1 MMYRFHKGYFGLT
14 SGLFLIEVLI
24 ALFVRDN
31 FIRPY
36 FGDFLVVIL
45 MYCFL
50 RTFANLDVKL
60 TVVAV
65 LLFSYL
71 IEILQY
77 LNFVE
82 IIGLGNSELARTLIG
97 TSFEWIDIVAYS
109 AGSLA
114 ILWFERMKQV
124 KWTFKDQRV

>member
-1 MMYRFHKGYFGLT
+1 MYRFHKGYFGLT
-14 SGLFLIEVLI
+14 AGLFLIEVLI
-24 ALFVRDN
+24 AMYVQDD

-50 RTFANLDVKL
+50 RTFTNFGVKP
-60 TVVAV
+60 TVLAV

-71 IEILQY
+71 IEVLQY

-82 IIGLGNSELARTLIG
+82 WIGLGNSELARTLIG

-109 AGSLA
+109 AGSMA
-114 ILWFERMKQV
+114 ILWFERMKPV
-124 KWTFKDQRV
+124 VWDSKDQRV

>member
-1 MMYRFHKGYFGLT
+1 MYRFHKGYFGLT
-14 SGLFLIEVLI
+14 AGLFLIEVLI

-45 MYCFL
+45 MYCFI
-50 RTFANLDVKL
+50 RTFANPDVKL
-60 TVVAV
+60 SVIAV

-71 IEILQY
+71 IEVLQY

-82 IIGLGNSELARTLIG
+82 IIGLGNSELARTFIG
-97 TSFEWIDIVAYS
+97 TSFAWMDLVAYT
-109 AGSLA
+109 AGCVA
-114 ILWFERMKQV
+114 ILWFERMKPA
-124 KWTFKDQRV
+124 KWNLKSKSA

>member
-1 MMYRFHKGYFGLT
+1 MYRFHKGYFGLT
-14 SGLFLIEVLI
+14 AVLLLTEVLI
-24 ALFVRDN
+24 AMYVRDD

-50 RTFANLDVKL
+50 RSFINLDVRL
-60 TVVAV
+60 TAMAV

-71 IEILQY
+71 IEVLQY

-82 IIGLGNSELARTLIG
+82 SVGLGDSEIARTLIG
-97 TSFEWIDIVAYS
+97 TSFAWMDILAYTT
-109 AGSLA
+109 GILA
-114 ILWFERMKQV
+114 VLWFERIKPGV
-124 KWTFKDQRV
+124 LVFKDKRV

>member
-1 MMYRFHKGYFGLT
+1 MYRFNKGYFGLT
-14 SGLFLIEVLI
+14 AGLFLIEVLI
-24 ALFVRDN
+24 AMYVHDD

-50 RTFANLDVKL
+50 RSFTSFGVKPAVL
-60 TVVAV
+60 AV

-71 IEILQY
+71 IEVLQY

-82 IIGLGNSELARTLIG
+82 RIGMGNSEIARTVIG
-97 TSFEWIDIVAYS
+97 TSFAWMDLVAYT
-109 AGSLA
+109 AGCVA
-114 ILWFERMKQV
+114 ILWFERMKPAIWNL
-124 KWTFKDQRV
+124 KSKSA

>member
-1 MMYRFHKGYFGLT
+1 MFRFPKGHFGLT
-14 SGLFLIEVLI
+14 VLMLLIEVLI
-24 ALFVRDN
+24 AMYVCDD

-50 RTFANLDVKL
+50 RSFADLEVRL
-60 TVVAV
+60 TAMAV

-82 IIGLGNSELARTLIG
+82 RLGLGNSEIACILIG
-97 TSFEWIDIVAYS
+97 TSFVWI
-109 AGSLA
+109 
-114 ILWFERMKQV
+114 F
-124 KWTFKDQRV
+124 

>member
-1 MMYRFHKGYFGLT
+1 MYRFHKGYFGLT
-14 SGLFLIEVLI
+14 AGLFLTEILI
-24 ALFVRDN
+24 AMYVRDD

-50 RTFANLDVKL
+50 RTFTKIGVKP
-60 TVVAV
+60 TVLAV

-71 IEILQY
+71 IEVLQY
-77 LNFVE
+77 LKFVE

-97 TSFEWIDIVAYS
+97 TSFAWMDIVAYTT
-109 AGSLA
+109 GCLT
-114 ILWFERMKQV
+114 ILWFEKMKPIV
-124 KWTFKDQRV
+124 WNFKDQRV

>member
-1 MMYRFHKGYFGLT
+1 MYRFHKTYFILT
-14 SGLFLIEVLI
+14 LVLFLTEVLI
-24 ALFVRDN
+24 AMYVNDN

-50 RTFANLDVKL
+50 KSFIDSGVSL
-60 TVVAV
+60 TVIAV

-71 IEILQY
+71 IEVLQY

-82 IIGLGNSELARTLIG
+82 RIGLGDSEMARTLIG
-97 TSFEWIDIVAYS
+97 TSFAWMDILAYTTG
-109 AGSLA
+109 ALA
-114 ILWFERMKQV
+114 ILWLESRNPAILIL
-124 KWTFKDQRV
+124 KDKKA

>member
-1 MMYRFHKGYFGLT
+1 MYRFHKGYFGLT
-14 SGLFLIEVLI
+14 AGLFLTEILI
-24 ALFVRDN
+24 AMYVRDD

-45 MYCFL
+45 MYGFI
-50 RTFANLDVKL
+50 RTFVNLDVKL
-60 TVVAV
+60 TVIAV

-71 IEILQY
+71 IEVLQY

-97 TSFEWIDIVAYS
+97 TSFAWMDIVAYTT
-109 AGSLA
+109 GSLA
-114 ILWFERMKQV
+114 ILWLEKMKPV
-124 KWTFKDQRV
+124 GRNFKDQRV

>member
-1 MMYRFHKGYFGLT
+1 MFRFHKGYFGLT
-14 SGLFLIEVLI
+14 VVLLLIEVLI
-24 ALFVRDN
+24 AMYVRDN

-50 RTFANLDVKL
+50 KSFADPDVRL
-60 TVVAV
+60 TAMAV

-82 IIGLGNSELARTLIG
+82 RLGLGNSQIARTLMG
-97 TSFEWIDIVAYS
+97 TSFAWMDILAYTT
-109 AGSLA
+109 GILA
-114 ILWFERMKQV
+114 VLWFERRRTGVMV
-124 KWTFKDQRV
+124 FKDERV

>member
-1 MMYRFHKGYFGLT
+1 MYRFHKGYFALT
-14 SGLFLIEVLI
+14 VGLFLTEVLI
-24 ALFVRDN
+24 AMYVRDD

-45 MYCFL
+45 IYCFI
-50 RTFANLDVKL
+50 RTFAKLDMRL
-60 TVVAV
+60 TVIAV

-82 IIGLGNSELARTLIG
+82 WIGLGNSELARTLIG
-97 TSFEWIDIVAYS
+97 TSFAWMDIVAYTT
-109 AGSLA
+109 GSMA
-114 ILWFERMKQV
+114 ILWLEKMKPV
-124 KWTFKDQRV
+124 GWNLKDQGV

>member
-1 MMYRFHKGYFGLT
+1 MIRFHKGYFGLT
-14 SGLFLIEVLI
+14 LVLLLIEVLI
-24 ALFVRDN
+24 AMYVRDD

-50 RTFANLDVKL
+50 MSFADLEVKL
-60 TVVAV
+60 TAMAV

-82 IIGLGNSELARTLIG
+82 RLGLGNSEIARTLMG
-97 TSFEWIDIVAYS
+97 TSFAWMDILTYTT
-109 AGSLA
+109 GILA
-114 ILWFERMKQV
+114 VLWFERRRAGILV
-124 KWTFKDQRV
+124 FKDKRV

>member
-1 MMYRFHKGYFGLT
+1 MFRFHKGYFGLT
-14 SGLFLIEVLI
+14 VVLLLIEVLI
-24 ALFVRDN
+24 AMYVRDN

-50 RTFANLDVKL
+50 KSFADPDVRL
-60 TVVAV
+60 TAMAV

-71 IEILQY
+71 IEIFQY

-82 IIGLGNSELARTLIG
+82 RLGLGNSEIARTLIG
-97 TSFEWIDIVAYS
+97 TSFAWMDILAYTT
-109 AGSLA
+109 GILTV
-114 ILWFERMKQV
+114 LWFERRR
-124 KWTFKDQRV
+124 T

>member
-1 MMYRFHKGYFGLT
+1 MFRFHKGYFGLT
-14 SGLFLIEVLI
+14 VVLLLIEVLI
-24 ALFVRDN
+24 AMYVRDD

-50 RTFANLDVKL
+50 RSFADLNMRL
-60 TVVAV
+60 TAMAV

-82 IIGLGNSELARTLIG
+82 RLGLGNSEIARTLIG
-97 TSFEWIDIVAYS
+97 TSFAWMDILAYTT
-109 AGSLA
+109 GILA
-114 ILWFERMKQV
+114 VLLFERMRAGVMVFKV
-124 KWTFKDQRV
+124 KRV

>member
-1 MMYRFHKGYFGLT
+1 MYRFHKGYFGLT
-14 SGLFLIEVLI
+14 AGLFLIEVLI
-24 ALFVRDN
+24 ALYVHDN

-45 MYCFL
+45 MYCFI

-60 TVVAV
+60 TVIAV

-71 IEILQY
+71 IEVLQY

-82 IIGLGNSELARTLIG
+82 IIGLGSSVLARTLIG
-97 TSFEWIDIVAYS
+97 TSFEWIDIVTYT

-114 ILWFERMKQV
+114 ILWVERMKPGI
-124 KWTFKDQRV
+124 WNLKDQRV

>member
-1 MMYRFHKGYFGLT
+1 MYRFHKGYFGLT
-14 SGLFLIEVLI
+14 AVLLLIEVLI
-24 ALFVRDN
+24 AMYVRDD

-50 RTFANLDVKL
+50 RSFVDLEVRL
-60 TVVAV
+60 TAMAV

-71 IEILQY
+71 IEVLQY

-82 IIGLGNSELARTLIG
+82 RVGLGDSELARTLIG
-97 TSFEWIDIVAYS
+97 TSFAWIDILAYTT
-109 AGSLA
+109 GILTV
-114 ILWFERMKQV
+114 LWFERIKPGV
-124 KWTFKDQRV
+124 LVLKDRRV

>member
-1 MMYRFHKGYFGLT
+1 MFRFHKGYFGLT
-14 SGLFLIEVLI
+14 VVLLLIEVLI
-24 ALFVRDN
+24 AMYVRDN

-50 RTFANLDVKL
+50 KSIADPDVRL
-60 TVVAV
+60 TAMAV

-71 IEILQY
+71 IEIFQY

-82 IIGLGNSELARTLIG
+82 RLRLGNSEIARTLMG
-97 TSFEWIDIVAYS
+97 TSFAWMDILAYTT
-109 AGSLA
+109 GILA
-114 ILWFERMKQV
+114 VLWFERRRTGVMV
-124 KWTFKDQRV
+124 FKDERV

>member
-1 MMYRFHKGYFGLT
+1 MYRFHKTYFILT
-14 SGLFLIEVLI
+14 LVLFLTEVLI
-24 ALFVRDN
+24 AMYVNDN

-50 RTFANLDVKL
+50 KSFIDSGVSL
-60 TVVAV
+60 TVIAV

-71 IEILQY
+71 IEVLQY

-82 IIGLGNSELARTLIG
+82 RIGLGDSEMARTLIG
-97 TSFEWIDIVAYS
+97 TSFAWMDILAYTTG
-109 AGSLA
+109 ALA
-114 ILWFERMKQV
+114 ILWLESRNPV
-124 KWTFKDQRV
+124 ILILKDKKA

>member
-1 MMYRFHKGYFGLT
+1 MFRFHKGYFGLT
-14 SGLFLIEVLI
+14 VVLLLIEVLI
-24 ALFVRDN
+24 AMYVRDN

-50 RTFANLDVKL
+50 KSIADPDVKL
-60 TVVAV
+60 TAMAV

-71 IEILQY
+71 IEIFQY

-82 IIGLGNSELARTLIG
+82 RLGLGNSEIARTLIG
-97 TSFEWIDIVAYS
+97 TSFAWMDILAYTT
-109 AGSLA
+109 GILTV
-114 ILWFERMKQV
+114 LWFERRRTGVMVFKV
-124 KWTFKDQRV
+124 KRV

>member
-1 MMYRFHKGYFGLT
+1 MFRFHKGYFGLT
-14 SGLFLIEVLI
+14 VVLLLIEVLI
-24 ALFVRDN
+24 AMYVHDN

-50 RTFANLDVKL
+50 KSIADPDVRL
-60 TVVAV
+60 TAMAV

-71 IEILQY
+71 IEIFQY

-82 IIGLGNSELARTLIG
+82 RLRLGNSEIARTLMG
-97 TSFEWIDIVAYS
+97 TSFAWMDILAYTT
-109 AGSLA
+109 GILA
-114 ILWFERMKQV
+114 VLWFERRRTGVMV
-124 KWTFKDQRV
+124 FKDERV

>member
-1 MMYRFHKGYFGLT
+1 MYRFHKGYFALT
-14 SGLFLIEVLI
+14 AGLFLTEVLI
-24 ALFVRDN
+24 AMYVRDD

-45 MYCFL
+45 MYCFI
-50 RTFANLDVKL
+50 RTFAKLDMKL
-60 TVVAV
+60 TVIAV

-82 IIGLGNSELARTLIG
+82 WIGLGNSELARTLIG
-97 TSFEWIDIVAYS
+97 TSFAWMDIVAYTT
-109 AGSLA
+109 GSMA
-114 ILWFERMKQV
+114 ILWLERMKPA
-124 KWTFKDQRV
+124 KWNLKSKSA

>member
-1 MMYRFHKGYFGLT
+1 MYRFHKGYFGLT

-45 MYCFL
+45 MYCFI
-50 RTFANLDVKL
+50 RTFTNSGVKP
-60 TVVAV
+60 TVLAV

-71 IEILQY
+71 IEVLQY

-109 AGSLA
+109 AGSMA
-114 ILWFERMKQV
+114 ILWLKE
-124 KWTFKDQRV
+124 

>member
-1 MMYRFHKGYFGLT
+1 MYRFHKGYFGLT
-14 SGLFLIEVLI
+14 AGLFLIEVLI
-24 ALFVRDN
+24 AMYVQDD

-45 MYCFL
+45 MYCFI

-65 LLFSYL
+65 LLLSYL
-71 IEILQY
+71 IEVLQY

-82 IIGLGNSELARTLIG
+82 WIGLGNSELARTLIG

-109 AGSLA
+109 AGSMA
-114 ILWFERMKQV
+114 ILWFERMKPV
-124 KWTFKDQRV
+124 VWDSKDQRV